1 MIQYQYKKEAIM
13 QNKAMIVIPSLEPDD
28 KLLQYINELLENG
41 LNNILVIDDGSGSNY
56 KSIFNAIKEKGICV
70 LTHEVNQGKGQ
81 ALKTAFAHIKKHCDD
96 ITTIVTADSDGQHT
110 VKDVQKVIEA
120 ATQNLDAL
128 VLGSRNFDLPHVP
141 FKSRKG
147 NKITSRVYQLFYGQ
161 YISDTQ
167 TGLRGFNRQYLDD
180 MLAVAGERFEYEMNM
195 LIFFSK
201 RKRTMLPVE
210 IETVYENN
218 NSGTHFHPIKDSI
231 KIYKVIFPGIFKFL
245 SSSLFTTLLD
255 YLCFLLFYFIF
266 NAFDLHQ
273 SIVFFGAPMILS
285 ILFASIIARI
295 ISSYC
300 NFRINQN
307 FVFKHGKSTAKA
319 LVKYVVL
326 AMLIILCSSLGT
338 SILVDGNLL
347 TAPIAKP
354 VVDTLLFVVSY
365 TVQKRWVFV

>member
-1 MIQYQYKKEAIM
+1 M

-201 RKRTMLPVE
+201 RKRTILPVE

-300 NFRINQN
+300 NFRINKN
-307 FVFKHGKSTAKA
+307 FVFKHSKSTAKA